1 MSGGDASP
9 FPFSTAAV
17 IGLGLIGGSV
27 ARDLAAAGVRV
38 LGADLDRRALR
49 QAVASGAVHLPLE
62 DDLAGIEEADVVLV
76 AVPVSRARSVLGKIA
91 AQAHGARL
99 VTDSGST
106 KKEMMRSARA
116 VGLGPR
122 FVGGHPLAGDHRA
135 GWEASR
141 RGLFAGQTA
150 YLCRGDADPAAVD
163 LARALWG
170 GLGAHVSEVEAGDHD
185 RRLAW
190 TSHLPQLLSTA
201 LAHVLE
207 GEGIG
212 RDELG
217 PGGQSMTRLA
227 GSDSEMWTGIIGQNA
242 ARISEALGGIESA
255 IQRLR
260 TAIEAGDE
268 ASIRGILEEGKR
280 WSDRSPS

>member
-38 LGADLDRRALR
+38 LGADLDRQALR

-62 DDLAGIEEADVVLV
+62 DDLAGVEEAEVVIV
-76 AVPVSRARSVLGKIA
+76 AVPVSRARSVFEKIA
-91 AQAHGARL
+91 AQDHGARL
-99 VTDSGST
+99 VTDAGST
-106 KKEMMRSARA
+106 KVDVMRSARA

-141 RGLFAGQTA
+141 RGLFAGQVA
-150 YLCRGDADPAAVD
+150 YLCRGDADPAAVV
-163 LARALWG
+163 LARGLWE
-170 GLGAHVSEVEAGDHD
+170 GLGAHVSEMEAGEHD
-185 RRLAW
+185 RRLAR
-190 TSHLPQLLSTA
+190 TSHLPQLLSTV
-201 LAHVLE
+201 LGRVLE

-217 PGGQSMTRLA
+217 PGGRIMTRLA
-227 GSDSEMWTGIIGQNA
+227 GSDPEMWSGIVSQNA
-242 ARISEALGGIESA
+242 GAISEALGVVGKEVE
-255 IQRLR
+255 RLR
-260 TAIEAGDE
+260 RAIEARDE
-268 ASIRGILEEGKR
+268 AAIRGIMEEGKR
-280 WSDRSPS
+280 WSERSPP